1 MPQSPPPPDR
11 EDSLHQVLQSVVLD
25 RQTRTIKTPDGT
37 AVMLPLQAY
46 IKLSY
51 MERTLMTVIMRSQEG
66 DLMGLNQV
74 LDSFSIWFLRGGGE
88 EYIEY
93 PPEAEGGGTHDG
105 TL

>member
-1 MPQSPPPPDR
+1 MPQAPSP
-11 EDSLHQVLQSVVLD
+11 EDSLHQVLQSVIMD

-37 AVMLPLQAY
+37 AVMLPLQSY

-51 MERTLMTVIMRSQEG
+51 MERTLMTVIMKAQEG
-66 DLMGLNQV
+66 DLIGLNDV
-74 LDSFSIWFLRGGGE
+74 LDSFSIWFMHGGGE

-93 PPEAEGGGTHDG
+93 PPEGGTHDG